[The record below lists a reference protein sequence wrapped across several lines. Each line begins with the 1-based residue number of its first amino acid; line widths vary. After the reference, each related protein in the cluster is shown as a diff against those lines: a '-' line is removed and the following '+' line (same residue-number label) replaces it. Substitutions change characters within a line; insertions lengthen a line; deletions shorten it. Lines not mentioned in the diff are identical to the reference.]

1 MARPIKETP
10 VLYDEDAER
19 FELMAHNVVPLSE
32 EERSAIKKGYEEV
45 KGWKRAAI

>member
-19 FELMAHNVVPLSE
+19 FEFMAHNVVRLSE
-32 EERSAIKKGYEEV
+32 EERAAIKRGYEEV
-45 KGWKRAAI
+45 ESWKRAAL